1 MDAPIGQTHRPCC
14 SSAAQVIDK
23 HVMSST
29 LIRYGL
35 LGGVAASAL
44 AAGVIYDRRPPAR
57 HAQLPVAAETA
68 PSPVTPSFD
77 VVRVSGT
84 GGAVLAGRAEPQST
98 VSIRDNGAEIGQVHA
113 DARGEWVF
121 MPTVPLDPGA
131 QQLTL
136 AASIGHGRETQSVGE
151 VLLVVPDRSAPAP
164 NFDGKPATPAEPAI
178 AVLSL
183 PAAPSRVLQSAAPTG
198 RVTLDVVDYD
208 AQGQIRFTGAGPA
221 STPVRIYVDNS
232 VVGDAQTD
240 AQGRWTLEPSGPVR
254 PGVHALRVDQV
265 GPRGQ
270 VVSRVEM
277 PFQRAD
283 LPTLEPG
290 RVVVQP
296 GENLWRLARQAYGAG
311 IRYTVIYRANQDQIR
326 DPRRIYPGQAFTI
339 PGGS

>member
-1 MDAPIGQTHRPCC
+1 MAVACVVIPAAWWLFSRTPVATAP
-14 SSAAQVIDK
+14 
-23 HVMSST
+23 
-29 LIRYGL
+29 
-35 LGGVAASAL
+35 ASA
-44 AAGVIYDRRPPAR
+44 
-57 HAQLPVAAETA
+57 PVAAAAQAEPPA
-68 PSPVTPSFD
+68 PVVPSFD

-84 GGAVLAGRAEPQST
+84 GGAVLAGRAEPRSD
-98 VSIRDNGAEIGQVHA
+98 VSIRDNGHEIGVVRA
-113 DARGEWVF
+113 DGRGEWVF
-121 MPTVPLDPGA
+121 VPRAPLDPGA

-136 AASIGHGRETQSVGE
+136 TARDSAGSEQHSAAE
-151 VLLVVPDRSAPAP
+151 VLLVVPDRPTP
-164 NFDGKPATPAEPAI
+164 TQPAEPVI
-178 AVLSL
+178 AVLSSPSA
-183 PAAPSRVLQSAAPTG
+183 PARVLQSPTPPSG

-208 AQGQIRFTGAGPA
+208 AQGQIRFTGAGPPSA
-221 STPVRIYVDNS
+221 PVRIYVDNA
-232 VVGDAQTD
+232 VVGDSHTD

-265 GPRGQ
+265 GPKGQ
-270 VVSRVEM
+270 VMSRVEM

-283 LPTLEPG
+283 LPALDPG